1 MIRLKPFCFYPEQL
15 LVLLLLSG
23 VAIGVSADETPGTA
37 AAARLGT
44 TAVDPDNPSAYNERL
59 DTLGKEIDI
68 SVDQE
73 LRRLGLQPA
82 LPAHQSATTQVTDSQ
97 AADDALRLSIEQAV
111 FMGLENNR
119 GLLVQQLNPAIAGTF
134 EDIERAVF
142 DPVVFAE
149 LGYSKESVQQA
160 DRATQQT
167 FSVEGFGSDAAVGVR
182 QSLPTGTDIEL
193 SISQDRIDSDRT
205 QRQYETRTGI
215 TVTQALLRGASID
228 ANLAL
233 VRQAEVDSLLSVY
246 ELHGYTET
254 LVADIEITYW
264 DHVLAQRR
272 MEIFNKAL
280 EVASQQ
286 LSETEQRI
294 KVGQLP
300 ETQLAAARAE
310 MALRQQELIDAR
322 SELEKKR
329 LQLLQLTNPKTAS
342 GWQQRIETTVD
353 PQIAEVPLDS
363 PEDRLALALRMRP
376 ELNEARLQTE
386 RGRLQVVQTKNG
398 LLPQLDVFMTLG
410 KSSFSNAFNRSLDDF
425 DGPSFDIGAGLSF
438 QMPVR
443 NRAAEARYKG
453 ALATREQAELSLKN
467 LAQLVSLDIRTA
479 YVEALRTW
487 DQIAA
492 SRATSD
498 LQSQV
503 LAVEQA
509 RFRVGSSTSFDVALA
524 QRDHIESQIGEIEAI
539 VAYRKALIELYR
551 LEGSL
556 LERRGIDL
564 PGGSMINVSVR

>member
-1 MIRLKPFCFYPEQL
+1 MIRLKLFRSCPGQL
-15 LVLLLLSG
+15 PALLLLSG
-23 VAIGVSADETPGTA
+23 LTISVPADETPDA
-37 AAARLGT
+37 AVAARLGIT
-44 TAVDPDNPSAYNERL
+44 TVDLDNPPAYNERL

-73 LRRLGLQPA
+73 LRRLGLQPG
-82 LPAHQSATTQVTDSQ
+82 LPAYQSVRTPVTDSQ
-97 AADDALRLSIEQAV
+97 TTGDALQLSIEQAV

-119 GLLVQQLNPAIAGTF
+119 GLLVQQLNPAIAVTF

-149 LGYSKESVQQA
+149 FGYSKESVQQA

-167 FSVEGFGSDAAVGVR
+167 FSAEGFGSDAVVGVR

-193 SISQDRIDSDRT
+193 SISQNRIDSDRT
-205 QRQYETRTGI
+205 QRQYGTRTGI

-233 VRQAEVDSLLSVY
+233 VRQAEVDSLFSVY

-254 LVADIEITYW
+254 LVADIETTYW
-264 DHVLAQRR
+264 DYVLAQRR

-286 LSETEQRI
+286 LGETEQRI

-322 SELEKKR
+322 SELEKRR
-329 LQLLQLTNPKTAS
+329 LLLLQLTNPKTAS

-363 PEDRLALALRMRP
+363 PEDRLALALRLRP
-376 ELNEARLQTE
+376 ELNQARLQIE
-386 RGRLQVVQTKNG
+386 RGRLQVVHTKNG
-398 LLPQLDVFMTLG
+398 LLPQLNVFMTLG
-410 KSSFSNAFNRSLDDF
+410 KSSFSNSFNRSLDDY
-425 DGPSFDIGAGLSF
+425 DGPSYDVGAGLSF

-453 ALATREQAELSLKN
+453 ALATRDQAELSLEN

-492 SRATSD
+492 SRATSE